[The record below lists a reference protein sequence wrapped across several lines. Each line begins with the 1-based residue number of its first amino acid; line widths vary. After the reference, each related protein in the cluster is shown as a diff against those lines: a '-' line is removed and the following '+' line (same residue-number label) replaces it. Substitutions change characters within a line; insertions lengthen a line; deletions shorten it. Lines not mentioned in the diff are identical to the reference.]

1 MLDKIERIA
10 RIKRVENDVTNRF
23 DRKSGFKE
31 ENPNS
36 KKKFTNV
43 LKRVVDEGNE
53 AATVQI
59 SESAAYLQLTSTA
72 SHSLFYMSGL
82 SLNQL
87 INAVE

>member
-23 DRKSGFKE
+23 DRKRGFKDDT
-31 ENPNS
+31 NS
-36 KKKFTNV
+36 KKKFSSA
-43 LKRVVDEGNE
+43 LQKAVDESNE

-59 SESAAYLQLTSTA
+59 SDSAAAYLQLTSTP

-87 INAVE
+87 IDAVD